1 MGNTFG
7 NAYVTIAATSARDAT
22 QGFLERQSLQ
32 DPESQYVKVDSSSHG
47 ALFISTIID
56 DYPSDVE
63 NGVLNQRAWVL
74 QERAL
79 SRRTIHFT
87 ANQTYWECG
96 GGVRCETLTRMRNSK
111 ALFLSDPKFPAS
123 LMHRRIDDKIRLFQ
137 GLFEKYSQLGI
148 TDPTD
153 RPIAISGLV
162 DRLAETFKMRAS
174 HGVFEGYLHRS
185 LLWHR
190 ADTARMQRIQF
201 AEDRQIPSWSWM
213 ASSGRIEYRKV
224 ECCDVEWNSEIRFT
238 DEGLQAPTRRLQQC
252 KIEPRDDGA
261 CDIRSA
267 ANGADMGW

>member
-1 MGNTFG
+1 
-7 NAYVTIAATSARDAT
+7 
-22 QGFLERQSLQ
+22 
-32 DPESQYVKVDSSSHG
+32 
-47 ALFISTIID
+47 
-56 DYPSDVE
+56 
-63 NGVLNQRAWVL
+63 
-74 QERAL
+74 
-79 SRRTIHFT
+79 
-87 ANQTYWECG
+87 
-96 GGVRCETLTRMRNSK
+96 
-111 ALFLSDPKFPAS
+111 
-123 LMHRRIDDKIRLFQ
+123 MHRRIDDKIRLFQ

-267 ANGADMGW
+267 ANGADMGWVRFDRTDIVDVRTVQCVVVGRDVETCPKHIYHVLVVTPVSRRKGAMVERVGVGSLPRELLCFQTKPATVRMV